1 MKCWHCEEELLW
13 KGDDT
18 IEDDNEEEYMVTNLS
33 CPGCD
38 ADVEIYLKD
47 KKGRAGHGK

>member
-13 KGDDT
+13 KSDNT
-18 IEDDNEEEYMVTNLS
+18 ITDDNEDEYMVTNLS
-33 CPGCD
+33 CPSCD

-47 KKGRAGHGK
+47 KKKDGGC